1 MRRVTPITEQFEH
14 FVRDLKETFWGDL
27 YGKTRLAWK
36 EFLEEQSR
44 KERDRSVGV
53 EDYERAGEKR
63 RGYRNGFYERDFVTR
78 LGTLRLRVARSRER
92 SFRPPGLERF
102 QRRAAEVML
111 LIREAFLR
119 GISTR
124 QVGRVVA
131 ILTEEAVSAQTVS
144 KLSRHLDRLV
154 KAFQQAPLKDEWAY
168 LFLDGVSLRVR
179 RPGGRKR
186 VQMLVA
192 YGVRADGTRQLLAFQ
207 RSQGESQAAWE
218 GFLNNLYGRGL
229 SGKNLLLIVTDGC
242 PGLAA
247 ALQTVYPQVKP
258 QRCWVHKMRN
268 LLEHVR
274 KRDYEAVKAGAQA
287 IYRAESR
294 REAER
299 AFRRFRARWQAV
311 YPTMVKRLEKDLP
324 ELLTFFDFPRPLWR
338 KLRTTN
344 VIERCFVEVRR
355 RTRPMVCFVNVA
367 SVDRIIYAI
376 FNGYNEKHEWR
387 NRTLRLFTQA
397 A

>member
-1 MRRVTPITEQFEH
+1 MARVIPITEQFQH
-14 FVRDLKETFWGDL
+14 FVRDLKESFWGDL
-27 YGKTRLAWK
+27 SGKTRLAWK
-36 EFLEEQSR
+36 QFLEGVSR
-44 KERDRSVGV
+44 EERDRYLQVD
-53 EDYERAGEKR
+53 EYERAGER
-63 RGYRNGFYERDFVTR
+63 EYRNGFYERSFVTIF
-78 LGTLRLRVARSRER
+78 GTLILRIARTRTQ
-92 SFRPPGLERF
+92 SFLPRALERF
-102 QRRAAEVML
+102 QRRAEEVML

-119 GISTR
+119 GVSTR

-131 ILTEEAVSAQTVS
+131 MVTGESVSAQTVS
-144 KLSRHLDRLV
+144 QLSRHLDRAV

-192 YGVRADGTRQLLAFQ
+192 YGVKHDGRRQLLAFL
-207 RSQGESQAAWE
+207 RSQGESQTAWE
-218 GFLNNLYGRGL
+218 GFLHHLYTRGL
-229 SGKNLLLIVTDGC
+229 TGNRLLLIVTDGC
-242 PGLAA
+242 AGLAG
-247 ALQTVYPQVKP
+247 ALQTVYPRVKH

-268 LLEHVR
+268 ILEKVR
-274 KRDYEAVKAGAQA
+274 KRDYDAVKAGAQA
-287 IYRAESR
+287 IYGADSQRQANQ
-294 REAER
+294 
-299 AFRRFRARWQAV
+299 AFRRFRARWQGI
-311 YPTMVKRLEKDLP
+311 YTSMVKQLEKDLP
-324 ELLTFFDFPRPLWR
+324 ELLSFFDFPKHLWR

-376 FNGYNEKHEWR
+376 FNGLNEKPEWT